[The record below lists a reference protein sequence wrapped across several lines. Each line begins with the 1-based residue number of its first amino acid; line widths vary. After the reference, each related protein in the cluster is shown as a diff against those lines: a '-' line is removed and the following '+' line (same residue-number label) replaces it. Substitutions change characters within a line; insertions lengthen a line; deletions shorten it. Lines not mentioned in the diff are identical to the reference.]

1 MNSNLKISIITVS
14 FNSQNTL
21 RRTIE
26 SVLSQDYNNIEFIL
40 IDGASTDWTLD
51 IISNYKDSI
60 DFFVSESDKGI
71 YDAMNKG
78 ILAATGDIIGIL
90 NSDDFYSDNYILN
103 KVVSK
108 FNECSCDAV
117 YGDLMYVKYS
127 DASKVFRYW
136 KSGIFSLK
144 KIRRGWMLPHPTFF
158 VRKSVYNKYGLYNT
172 KLRSASDYDMILRL
186 LYKHNL
192 NVEYIPQVLV
202 KMRAGGHSNSNFINR
217 FRANRDDGKAWKLN
231 HLDKPIFIRLF
242 KPFRKVRQFFFNKN
256 L

>member
-90 NSDDFYSDNYILN
+90 NSDDFYSDNSILN

-136 KSGIFSLK
+136 KSGSFSLK

-158 VRKSVYNKYGLYNT
+158 VKKSVYDKYGLYST

-202 KMRAGGHSNSNFINR
+202 KMRAGGQSNANFINR

-231 HLDKPIFIRLF
+231 HLDKPKFIRLF
-242 KPFRKVRQFFFNKN
+242 KPFRKIRQFFFNKN